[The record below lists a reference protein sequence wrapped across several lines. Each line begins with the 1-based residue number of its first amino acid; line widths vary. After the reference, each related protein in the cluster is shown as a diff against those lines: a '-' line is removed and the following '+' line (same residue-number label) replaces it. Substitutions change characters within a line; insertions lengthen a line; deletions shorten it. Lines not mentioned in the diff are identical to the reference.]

1 MCFFRKKKATQ
12 QQEKEL
18 NDRSRDI
25 AAEIRTGLEKALL
38 VINDDEAKKILEA
51 MHDEL
56 LYLPPS
62 PRPEVYAIDEKIRN
76 SISDIRRLANGDKPK
91 IKEINEAIMEIKS
104 LLLDRKLAYQKYTT
118 GRK

>member
-1 MCFFRKKKATQ
+1 MCFFRRKKQ
-12 QQEKEL
+12 QAEKEL

-38 VINDDEAKKILEA
+38 IIKDEEAKAVLEA

-76 SISDIRRLANGDKPK
+76 SISDIRRLANADKPK
-91 IKEINEAIMEIKS
+91 MKEINEAITEIKS
-104 LLLDRKLAYQKYTT
+104 LLLDRKLAYQKYTS
-118 GRK
+118 RR

>member
-1 MCFFRKKKATQ
+1 MCFFRRKKKSP
-12 QQEKEL
+12 QQEKDL

-38 VINDDEAKKILEA
+38 VVKDEEAKSVLES

-76 SISDIRRLANGDKPK
+76 CISDIRRSATGDKPK
-91 IKEINEAIMEIKS
+91 MKEINESIMEIKS
-104 LLLDRKLAYQKYTT
+104 LLLDRKLAYQKYTN

>member
-1 MCFFRKKKATQ
+1 MCFFRKKKK

-25 AAEIRTGLEKALL
+25 AADIRTGLEKALL
-38 VINDDEAKKILEA
+38 VIADGDAKKKLEA

-76 SISDIRRLANGDKPK
+76 AISDIRRLAQSEKSKD
-91 IKEINEAIMEIKS
+91 KEIDECLIEIQS
-104 LLLDRKLAYQKYTT
+104 LLLDRKNAYQKYTT
-118 GRK
+118 RR